1 MNLRKDLQYYIAL
14 NNYVSAYRDNN
25 QVPAEYTQIEYVERP
40 SGNTEQCVE
49 TTWKP
54 NMAKD
59 IVIQGKATFM
69 GSDTN
74 YRPILLGN
82 YTGNRTSTLN
92 IEFDSRTDYNF
103 RVYSL
108 AQNSNTGVDLQ
119 VGPFTTNSVVE
130 FNVNITGSTG
140 ALDVSTIS
148 NGITLTGSDTVQNV
162 GEQTNNVMMLFKDHR
177 ATTTSASK
185 VPTRIY
191 YLKAIEDGITKIDLI
206 PAIRNSDSEV
216 GFYDKVSGQFLTN
229 SGTGSL
235 TAGSTVVEFDS
246 NKLELTDAI
255 HDGLEDLVLH
265 GSTKAVPTEYL
276 DTVSAKGNS
285 KLQMMD
291 LPLEYT
297 QVDYAIKKGTAGVQ
311 GKFNTGIMPTVD
323 DVKIEMKVKIG
334 DEVQQS
340 GQTTVGSFYACQA
353 RATASSEITGIS
365 GSSSNGSING
375 LQSGQSVASGIIRI
389 KDHIDLIRYEYKN
402 GNHSIYVKDL
412 TTNTEDTQTGTY
424 TFAEPTKNLYIFGNT
439 TTTNNLLNNNV
450 LYYCKIWVSGSLA
463 FDAVPVIRNSDNV
476 VGLYDKVTKTFIEP
490 IISSGGGFEA
500 GDSATPTP
508 SDPMDIYCNN
518 GILVPYLDGIGST
531 TQSSV
536 PTPTSPISMIN
547 YTQGNVELRAV
558 GTYKDILTH
567 GSANATITRNVG
579 VKVFDGTEEF
589 SLVSGY
595 TDVFRTPN
603 TAIYPSDFA
612 SNPDSNVGLCNN
624 YKVLSTSTYLA
635 SNIQD
640 GEMGWNTNGALTV
653 KDSRFTT
660 ATAFKSWLAQM
671 YAAGTPVVL
680 YYPLAT
686 STTESVPPAYGT
698 GINRNYEELEYIT
711 TTGTQYIQTDLSG
724 AARWVGSGQGTSESG
739 GSKCILGGLAT
750 SGASVY
756 LASRFGS
763 STSSSN
769 KNWTI
774 DGGSNSS
781 GISGLT
787 YVDYDIMYNSIP
799 EGSSSSLFTG
809 KINSVS
815 VTRTNTDVFTT
826 WYIGAAIGA
835 PTPTVYGFIG
845 NIYTQK
851 AYQNGK
857 LVGDFR
863 PARRKSDNV
872 VGMYDAVSNKF
883 YTNSG
888 TGDFAAGPS
897 VHRNIFN
904 ANDIIGQTVSGVTL
918 SVDPITGVITT
929 TGVTTTTNYSNFT
942 YNLSKPL
949 MAGTYTVSVYNSET
963 MSNSLVGF
971 SISGVVSTRNVSFST
986 TTNNTATFTIPEG
999 SVSDQVQIRI
1009 TGFADDPTHQFKFK
1023 IQVEEGSTGT
1033 SYINSSLYLKN
1044 LTYKPSTETLV
1055 DQTNYTAT
1063 CQDLYSINGSTDA
1076 QEIISGVI
1084 NRNCRIVVL
1093 NGTENNWLRHS
1104 TYYWFYNTDSSFDWP
1119 ADRRLVLCN
1128 SLPNL
1133 PLSDSQG
1140 QAGQFVSVGHN
1151 SGTTSRLII
1160 ANNFDSSLTVADF
1173 KRWLAQKYAEGDPI
1187 IVVYPASTATTEN
1200 TDPQVLKKA
1209 PVEITQAALPGL
1221 TVDTTNKTISDV
1233 SPDYP
1238 LDIACNNGIF
1248 TKKTIPSTEWN
1259 IITNPTPSQPNKAI
1273 YINTSTSKWSSQSD
1287 RGAGAVIPLKIGS
1300 YYIVRLSYDSNMNST
1315 FFRGGQVDDATPPL
1329 TPKDIYSLQYT
1340 SNISASLQY
1349 TFFASHP
1356 YYALQMAAD
1365 FMEAG
1370 KLPNYFTI
1378 IEFSP
1383 EASSTDYEQ
1392 LEYIEGTITGSAGSY
1407 IDTGIKPTQNT
1418 KVEVQFS
1425 VNELGTNQC
1434 VIGGRNSSSGDQR
1447 NSFSIWGNVTN
1458 KIRFDYQSS
1467 PVVYPST
1474 SAIISANTIYTVIK
1488 DREKNYVDGVQQ
1500 NSNDITAFTCNYSM
1514 ILFAVNSGTSG
1525 TQSCLSGKIYYCK
1538 IWDNDILVRDFI
1550 PVKRVSDNTIGIYDR
1565 VSGAFFTNSGA
1576 GDFTAGPSK
1585 GMLTNTETTY
1595 VNSKNLYNTAT
1606 DTDGQYIAEDGTIGT
1621 SSTSC
1626 YSDIIPVVAGEI
1638 YTWSGICGN
1647 SGNNNNKRVHAYID
1661 GVWNQQV
1668 SFRQIDANTPFSIT
1682 FTVPAGCN
1690 GIRISH
1696 WITDKYGQVEKGYR
1710 PTRYE
1715 VYGRDVIKP
1724 VNLLSAGIY
1733 SDNQNITTGI
1743 TTHKIG
1749 VIVFDGNEDWTWT
1762 TNANAPARLAISE
1775 LEYNP
1780 STTTPPLI
1788 CSHFN
1793 TTAWDNLNAT
1803 TRYTPYI
1810 AMNATLTAT
1819 AKRIVFT
1826 TAWNNAIVDVDTW
1839 KAWLKDQYDRGTPV
1853 TVIYPITTA
1862 YTETNNP
1869 QDILLTSS
1877 NSEIERD
1884 SEYINNLGIGV
1895 NYKKLR

>member
-1 MNLRKDLQYYIAL
+1 MNLRQNLASYIAL

-130 FNVNITGSTG
+130 FNVNITGSNG

-148 NGITLTGSDTVQNV
+148 NGITLTGSSTVQNV
-162 GEQTNNVMMLFKDHR
+162 GEQTDNIMMLFKDHR

-235 TAGSTVVEFDS
+235 TGGSSIVEFDS

-265 GSTKAVPTEYL
+265 GSTKVVPTEYL

-285 KLQMMD
+285 NLQGI
-291 LPLEYT
+291 PLEYT
-297 QVDYAIKKGTAGVQ
+297 PVEYIQNATKTLVPTDFIPVGVTSVKVDLMTTVSLPSSSTGRTFYIFQARETTATTIFGISGAQASLLISGSGTDNAITSTITRTNGNKYHVVWEAINGTQ
-311 GKFNTGIMPTVD
+311 TLTVD
-323 DVKIEMKVKIG
+323 DLTAE
-334 DEVQQS
+334 
-340 GQTTVGSFYACQA
+340 TTD
-353 RATASSEITGIS
+353 TK
-365 GSSSNGSING
+365 SN
-375 LQSGQSVASGIIRI
+375 
-389 KDHIDLIRYEYKN
+389 
-402 GNHSIYVKDL
+402 
-412 TTNTEDTQTGTY
+412 TY
-424 TFAEPTKNLYIFGNT
+424 TTIADVNSPMCLFGNAGT
-439 TTTNNLLNNNV
+439 LDPSGTATEVNRIYQGAQVYYAKLWVNGKLV
-450 LYYCKIWVSGSLA
+450 LDL
-463 FDAVPVIRNSDNV
+463 VPAKRNSDNTL
-476 VGLYDKVTKTFIEP
+476 GFYNKANGAFYTASEGSLTAGNE
-490 IISSGGGFEA
+490 II
-500 GDSATPTP
+500 PTP

-698 GINRNYEELEYIT
+698 GINRDYEELEYIT
-711 TTGTQYIQTDLSG
+711 ADGASYIQTDLTG
-724 AARWVGSGQGTSESG
+724 AARWVGSGQGTSEG
-739 GSKCILGGLAT
+739 TGSQCILSCLLLNESLERNANYFVGSRVTSNKYWAINLNTT
-750 SGASVY
+750 SG
-756 LASRFGS
+756 
-763 STSSSN
+763 N
-769 KNWTI
+769 I
-774 DGGSNSS
+774 
-781 GISGLT
+781 GISTVPTLN
-787 YVDYDIMYNSIP
+787 YAEYDIIFTDNKQSYGIINNDNVFYKYTGSPSWTYN
-799 EGSSSSLFTG
+799 E
-809 KINSVS
+809 
-815 VTRTNTDVFTT
+815 
-826 WYIGAAIGA
+826 WYIGVGFGA
-835 PTPTVYGFIG
+835 NNAEYYFTG
-845 NIYTQK
+845 NIYRQK
-851 AYQNGK
+851 AYQNDK

-863 PARRKSDNV
+863 PARRKSDGV
-872 VGMYDAVSNKF
+872 IGMYDAVSNKF

-904 ANDIIGQTVSGVTL
+904 ANDITGQTVSGVTL

-929 TGVTTTTNYSNFT
+929 TGATTTTNYSNFT

-949 MAGTYTVSVYNSET
+949 TAGTYTVSVYNSET

-1009 TGFADDPTHQFKFK
+1009 AGFAGDPTHQFKFK

-1044 LTYKPSTETLV
+1044 LTYKSSTETLV
-1055 DQTNYTAT
+1055 DQTNHTAT
-1063 CQDLYSINGSTDA
+1063 CQDLYSIDGSTDA

-1140 QAGQFVSVGHN
+1140 KAGQFVSVGHN

-1187 IVVYPASTATTEN
+1187 IVVYPASTTTTEN

-1209 PVEITQAALPGL
+1209 PVEITQSALPGL
-1221 TVDTTNKTISDV
+1221 TVDTTNKTISTI

-1248 TKKTIPSTEWN
+1248 TRKTIPSTEWN
-1259 IITNPTPSQPNKAI
+1259 IITNPAPSQPNKAI
-1273 YINTSTSKWSSQSD
+1273 YINTGTSKWSRQSD

-1300 YYIVRLSYDSNMNST
+1300 YYIVRLRYDSNMNST
-1315 FFRGGQVDDATPPL
+1315 FFRGGQVDESLPPATAS
-1329 TPKDIYSLQYT
+1329 DVYGLQYA
-1340 SNISASLQY
+1340 SNISTPLQY
-1349 TFFASHP
+1349 IFFASHP
-1356 YYALQMAAD
+1356 YYALQMGAD

-1647 SGNNNNKRVHAYID
+1647 SGNNNNKRVHAYVD

-1668 SFRQIDANTPFSIT
+1668 SFRQIDANIPFSTT
-1682 FTVPAGCN
+1682 FTVPMGCN

-1724 VNLLSAGIY
+1724 LNLLSAGIY

-1749 VIVFDGNEDWTWT
+1749 VMVFDGNEDWTWT

-1803 TRYTPYI
+1803 TKYTPYI
-1810 AMNATLTAT
+1810 AMNATQVAT

-1884 SEYINNLGIGV
+1884 SEYINNLGISV
-1895 NYKKLR
+1895 NYKKLK

>member
-148 NGITLTGSDTVQNV
+148 NGITLTGSSTVQNI

-235 TAGSTVVEFDS
+235 TGGSSIVEFDS

-265 GSTKAVPTEYL
+265 GSTKVVPTEYL

-285 KLQMMD
+285 NLQGI
-291 LPLEYT
+291 PLEYT
-297 QVDYAIKKGTAGVQ
+297 QVEYIQNATKTLVPTDFIPVGVTSVKVDLMTTVSLPSSSTGRTFYIFQARETTATTIFGISGAQASLLISGSGTDNAITSTITRTNGNKYHVVWEAINGTQ
-311 GKFNTGIMPTVD
+311 TLTVD
-323 DVKIEMKVKIG
+323 DLTAE
-334 DEVQQS
+334 
-340 GQTTVGSFYACQA
+340 TTD
-353 RATASSEITGIS
+353 TK
-365 GSSSNGSING
+365 SN
-375 LQSGQSVASGIIRI
+375 
-389 KDHIDLIRYEYKN
+389 
-402 GNHSIYVKDL
+402 
-412 TTNTEDTQTGTY
+412 TY
-424 TFAEPTKNLYIFGNT
+424 TTIADVNSPMCLFGNAGT
-439 TTTNNLLNNNV
+439 LDPSGTATEVNRIYQGAQVYYAKLWVNGKLV
-450 LYYCKIWVSGSLA
+450 LDL
-463 FDAVPVIRNSDNV
+463 VPAKRNSDNT
-476 VGLYDKVTKTFIEP
+476 L
-490 IISSGGGFEA
+490 GFYNKANGSFYTASEGSLTA
-500 GDSATPTP
+500 GNEIVPTP

-624 YKVLSTSTYLA
+624 YKVLSTSTSLA

-698 GINRNYEELEYIT
+698 GINRDYEELEYIT
-711 TTGTQYIQTDLSG
+711 ADGASYIQTDLSG
-724 AARWVGSGQGTSESG
+724 TARWVGSGQGTSESS
-739 GSKCILGGLAT
+739 GSKCILSALSNDAN
-750 SGASVY
+750 VY
-756 LASRFGS
+756 LASRFG
-763 STSSSN
+763 TSQTAGKS
-769 KNWTI
+769 WTI
-774 DGGSNSS
+774 
-781 GISGLT
+781 GITHSQVPTLS
-787 YVDYDIMYNSIP
+787 YAEYDINFA
-799 EGSSSSLFTG
+799 SSLFTG
-809 KINSVS
+809 KINGEAVS
-815 VTRTNTDVFTT
+815 RNNSFTFTT
-826 WYIGAAIGA
+826 WTIGTAFGTGTTQY
-835 PTPTVYGFIG
+835 PFVG

-863 PARRKSDNV
+863 PARRKSDGV
-872 VGMYDAVSNKF
+872 IGMYDAVSNKF

-904 ANDIIGQTVSGVTL
+904 ANDITGQTVSGVTL

-929 TGVTTTTNYSNFT
+929 TGATTTTNYSNFT

-949 MAGTYTVSVYNSET
+949 TAGTYTVSVYNSET

-1009 TGFADDPTHQFKFK
+1009 AGFADDPTHQFKFK

-1044 LTYKPSTETLV
+1044 LTYKSSTETLV
-1055 DQTNYTAT
+1055 DQTNHTAT
-1063 CQDLYSINGSTDA
+1063 CQDLYSIDGSTDA

-1084 NRNCRIVVL
+1084 NRNCHIVVL

-1140 QAGQFVSVGHN
+1140 KAGQFVSVGHN

-1187 IVVYPASTATTEN
+1187 IVVYPASTTTTKN

-1238 LDIACNNGIF
+1238 LDIACNNGIIGVVDKSDWTTVIGGSGAGTAMYINPNTGKWTYVSVSSDQGSGF
-1248 TKKTIPSTEWN
+1248 IIPIKVGKTYTLVSKNPSGSNSTILRYGQYSDGIMPIPSQGGDNGKQLIKWN
-1259 IITNPTPSQPNKAI
+1259 AYSSGNVNKSITFRAEQPYLIIQISYSNMTATGGG
-1273 YINTSTSKWSSQSD
+1273 INTISL
-1287 RGAGAVIPLKIGS
+1287 IE
-1300 YYIVRLSYDSNMNST
+1300 SN
-1315 FFRGGQVDDATPPL
+1315 
-1329 TPKDIYSLQYT
+1329 
-1340 SNISASLQY
+1340 
-1349 TFFASHP
+1349 
-1356 YYALQMAAD
+1356 
-1365 FMEAG
+1365 
-1370 KLPNYFTI
+1370 
-1378 IEFSP
+1378 
-1383 EASSTDYEQ
+1383 ASSTDYEE
-1392 LEYIEGTITGSAGSY
+1392 LEYLEATGIQY
-1407 IDTGIKPTQNT
+1407 IDTGILAGSDIKAEVKYKPTNT
-1418 KVEVQFS
+1418 S
-1425 VNELGTNQC
+1425 AAYCAL
-1434 VIGGRNSSSGDQR
+1434 GGRDFSSGDNR
-1447 NSFSIWGNVTN
+1447 NAFGIWANVSGKT
-1458 KIRFDYQSS
+1458 RFDFQSAS
-1467 PVVYPST
+1467 VLSTLGSST
-1474 SAIISANTIYTVIK
+1474 SSWNIAIK
-1488 DREKNYVDGVQQ
+1488 DGVKNYFNGTQEE
-1500 NSNDITAFTCNYSM
+1500 SNTTTTFASTRNMY
-1514 ILFAVNSGTSG
+1514 LFAMFSGSSVTGNMVGS
-1525 TQSCLSGKIYYCK
+1525 IAYCR
-1538 IWDNDILVRDFI
+1538 IWKAGVLVRDFI
-1550 PVKRVSDNTIGIYDR
+1550 PAKRNSDSVIGMYDR
-1565 VSGAFFTNSGA
+1565 VSGTFFTNSGSD
-1576 GDFTAGPSK
+1576 DFTAGPSK
-1585 GMLTNTETTY
+1585 GTLQNTETTY

-1606 DTDGQYIAEDGTIGT
+1606 DTDGQYLAEDGTIGT

-1647 SGNNNNKRVHAYID
+1647 SGNNNNKRVHAYVD

-1668 SFRQIDANTPFSIT
+1668 SFRQIDANIPFSTT
-1682 FTVPAGCN
+1682 FTVPMGCN

-1696 WITDKYGQVEKGYR
+1696 WITDKYGQIEKGYR

-1724 VNLLSAGIY
+1724 LNLLSAGIY

-1803 TRYTPYI
+1803 TKYTPYI
-1810 AMNATLTAT
+1810 AMNATQVAT

-1884 SEYINNLGIGV
+1884 SEYINNLGISV